1 MHRFNF
7 TLFQNNYSA
16 FALIALHFIVADDNY
31 QLYIFVFVFKLA
43 FEFLCTAILRITSNH
58 CVFVF
63 FVYLCLK
70 LQLRLYL
77 YIHPWGGQRRASSLT
92 ITSYLHSV
100 AHAPSPNN
108 AMQDEDGECFLNR
121 NTTRNTKTLQRQPFP
136 RSAGLNIANSP
147 LVKKNPQKLAIG
159 HWRNV

>member
-16 FALIALHFIVADDNY
+16 FALIALHFIVTDDNY

-58 CVFVF
+58 CLFVF

-70 LQLRLYL
+70 LQLRLY
-77 YIHPWGGQRRASSLT
+77 IHPWGG
-92 ITSYLHSV
+92 
-100 AHAPSPNN
+100 
-108 AMQDEDGECFLNR
+108 
-121 NTTRNTKTLQRQPFP
+121 
-136 RSAGLNIANSP
+136 SAEQA
-147 LVKKNPQKLAIG
+147 A
-159 HWRNV
+159 